1 MNILKII
8 ANFFAHNKNTYHKK
22 DIVWAKRYS
31 SDIEEESIPL
41 GHREGPYIILSKKRS
56 KYYTLSCTGT
66 TTNIFNKY
74 LLNKDKYSLNKDSYV
89 YLNKVPIL
97 SNDRIIRKID
107 ILDNSDMNSII
118 KRLIVLNNKH
128 KNKET
133 FKILKKHKFY
143 YDIGDII
150 KYDNKTFYVYDLDEY
165 NLYTHQ
171 VYYSIKSKHIF
182 IINGTSYAFNFENT
196 KVISLK
202 KRIKLTDI
210 VKVESQSFINNYKNR
225 FLRELK
231 EKHSVG
237 KGKLISID
245 NDYYYVYNIT
255 ERYIHTYRVYLDKDK
270 SNHKI
275 KISNKD
281 YYTNFIS
288 TKLSIDVTS
297 KVVSIATL
305 KEIKKIQNK
314 KKYIKG
320 KLNNKPTILS
330 EYKKQMIII
339 NQDTLDKCVITNRVG
354 NIITYVSLTDNK
366 VYEHTLKNSIE
377 FNYKIYE
384 IMDKIEFYNII
395 KRIEKRD

>member
-8 ANFFAHNKNTYHKK
+8 ANIFKKNKNTYHKK

-41 GHREGPYIILSKKRS
+41 GHREGPYIIISKKRG

-74 LLNKDKYSLNKDSYV
+74 MLNKDKYSLNKDSYV
-89 YLNKVPIL
+89 YLSKVPIL
-97 SNDRIIRKID
+97 TSDRIIRKID
-107 ILDNSDMNSII
+107 ILDNSDMNRII

-128 KNKET
+128 KNKEIS
-133 FKILKKHKFY
+133 KILKRYKFY

-202 KRIKLTDI
+202 KRIRLVDI
-210 VKVESQSFINNYKNR
+210 VKVDSQSFINNYKNR

-255 ERYIHTYRVYLDKDK
+255 EKYIHTYRVYLDKDK

-281 YYTNFIS
+281 YYTNFIP

-330 EYKKQMIII
+330 EYKKQKIII
-339 NQDTLDKCVITNRVG
+339 NQETLDKCVITNRVG
-354 NIITYVSLTDNK
+354 NTITYVSLTDNK

-384 IMDKIEFYNII
+384 TMDNIEFYNII
-395 KRIEKRD
+395 KIIEKRD

>member
-1 MNILKII
+1 MNILNII
-8 ANFFAHNKNTYHKK
+8 ANIFKKNKNTYHKK

-41 GHREGPYIILSKKRS
+41 GHREGPYIIISKKRG

-74 LLNKDKYSLNKDSYV
+74 MLNKDKYSLNKDSYV

-97 SNDRIIRKID
+97 TSDRIIRKID
-107 ILDNSDMNSII
+107 ILDNSDMNRII
-118 KRLIVLNNKH
+118 KRLIVLNIRNKDR
-128 KNKET
+128 EIS
-133 FKILKKHKFY
+133 KILKKHKFY

-196 KVISLK
+196 KVIFLK
-202 KRIKLTDI
+202 KRIKLVDI
-210 VKVESQSFINNYKNR
+210 VKVDSQSFINNYKNR

-255 ERYIHTYRVYLDKDK
+255 EKYIHTYRVYLDKDK

-281 YYTNFIS
+281 YYTNFIP

-354 NIITYVSLTDNK
+354 NTITYVSLTDNK

-384 IMDKIEFYNII
+384 TMDNIEFYNII

>member
-8 ANFFAHNKNTYHKK
+8 ANIFKKNKKTYHKK

-41 GHREGPYIILSKKRS
+41 GHREGPYIIINKKRG

-74 LLNKDKYSLNKDSYV
+74 LLDKDKYSLNKDSYV

-107 ILDNSDMNSII
+107 ILDNSDMNRII
-118 KRLIVLNNKH
+118 KRLIVLNNKY
-128 KNKET
+128 KNKELS
-133 FKILKKHKFY
+133 KILKKSKFY

-202 KRIKLTDI
+202 KRIKLIDI
-210 VKVESQSFINNYKNR
+210 VKVDSQKFINIYKNR

-231 EKHSVG
+231 EKHSIG

-255 ERYIHTYRVYLDKDK
+255 DKYIHTYRLYLDKDN
-270 SNHKI
+270 STHKI
-275 KISNKD
+275 KISNKV
-281 YYTNFIS
+281 YYTNFMP
-288 TKLSIDVTS
+288 TKFNVEVSAKVID
-297 KVVSIATL
+297 IASL
-305 KEIKKIQNK
+305 KERTKIQNK

-320 KLNNKPTILS
+320 KLSNMPIILS
-330 EYKKQMIII
+330 EYKRQMIII
-339 NQDTLDKCVITNRVG
+339 NQDTLDKYVITNRLG
-354 NIITYVSLTDNK
+354 NTITYVSLTDNK
-366 VYEHTLKNSIE
+366 VYECTLKNNIE

-384 IMDKIEFYNII
+384 TMDNIEFYNIT
-395 KRIEKRD
+395 KRLEKRD

>member
-202 KRIKLTDI
+202 KRIRLVDI

>member
-8 ANFFAHNKNTYHKK
+8 ANIFKKNKNTYHKK

-41 GHREGPYIILSKKRS
+41 GHREGPYIIISKKRS
-56 KYYTLSCTGT
+56 KYYALSCTGT

-74 LLNKDKYSLNKDSYV
+74 MLDKDKYSLNKDSYV

-107 ILDNSDMNSII
+107 ILDNSDMNRII
-118 KRLIVLNNKH
+118 KRLIVLNIRNKD
-128 KNKET
+128 KEIS
-133 FKILKKHKFY
+133 KILKKHKFY

-150 KYDNKTFYVYDLDEY
+150 KYDNKIFYVYDLDEY

-202 KRIKLTDI
+202 KRIKLVDI
-210 VKVESQSFINNYKNR
+210 VKVDSQSFINNYKNR

-255 ERYIHTYRVYLDKDK
+255 EKYIHTYRVYLDKDK

-281 YYTNFIS
+281 YYTNFIP
-288 TKLSIDVTS
+288 TKFSVEGS
-297 KVVSIATL
+297 AKVVDIASL
-305 KEIKKIQNK
+305 KE
-314 KKYIKG
+314 
-320 KLNNKPTILS
+320 
-330 EYKKQMIII
+330 
-339 NQDTLDKCVITNRVG
+339 TNIVSVLEA
-354 NIITYVSLTDNK
+354 NI
-366 VYEHTLKNSIE
+366 
-377 FNYKIYE
+377 
-384 IMDKIEFYNII
+384 
-395 KRIEKRD
+395 